1 MLTESSAIGIST
13 EIRRP
18 TSCDGDG
25 YLRVI
30 PRPKIEISMTL
41 QPWGPVDSLSILH
54 VPSQRAGWRGTP
66 RRWFM
71 GKPSLVGATL
81 AVLGSVIASVPSSS
95 DGRSDAGMGRV

>member
-1 MLTESSAIGIST
+1 MLAESSVIGTST

-25 YLRVI
+25 CSRVI

-41 QPWGPVDSLSILH
+41 QLRGPVDSLSILH

-71 GKPSLVGATL
+71 GTPSLVDSKL

-95 DGRSDAGMGRV
+95 DGRSDAGGGRV